1 MKVPILRLK
10 DVLLTSIQVDLTDQ
24 EALEFQSDVLNMVAK
39 TDAKGIVIDITAMEI
54 VDSYM
59 ARVLNETATMV
70 KVLGAEAV
78 VCGMQPAVALT
89 LIEMG
94 RELVG
99 VETTLNLDQAMDKI
113 QTLIARRAGSARTGA
128 GREDVA
134 GYDDGQT
141 EPDSPQLDVNLGSTW
156 ERQIGREAGDE

>member
-1 MKVPILRLK
+1 VQVPILRLK

-24 EALEFQSDVLNMVAK
+24 EALQFQSDMLNMVAK

-99 VETTLNLDQAMDKI
+99 VESTLNLDQAMDKI
-113 QTLIARRAGSARTGA
+113 QVLIDSRTGVNQSSTGADDSDYSGSGGSHIDMAGSEAT
-128 GREDVA
+128 GREGGNEYA
-134 GYDDGQT
+134 
-141 EPDSPQLDVNLGSTW
+141 
-156 ERQIGREAGDE
+156 